1 MYSDVPKG
9 QSIVGLQVGERRE
22 SPQIT
27 RVDFKMA
34 INNSPDKLAIK
45 ATVPSVMCRPIYFG
59 GLDIC
64 HT

>member
-34 INNSPDKLAIK
+34 INNSPDK
-45 ATVPSVMCRPIYFG
+45 
-59 GLDIC
+59 
-64 HT
+64 